1 MFSNNK
7 FILASNSKSRFFILR
22 NNRLNFYQ
30 ISPTCNEDQLKKQK
44 AYKNIPLKKIPL
56 MLAKAK
62 AQSIS
67 QNKKDFLVVGSDTI
81 IEFNG
86 KIVEKANNIKN
97 ARKKI
102 REFSGKKH
110 KIYSSAVA
118 YYNNKLV
125 WRKTQRT
132 VVKIRKL
139 TKREIDSYLK
149 LCGKNF
155 LHSVGCYQIE
165 KEGAN
170 IIESING
177 DFFNVMGFPLFPFLL
192 FLKKFN
198 IKK

>member
-7 FILASNSKSRFFILR
+7 FILASKSKARSFVLR

-30 ISPTCNEDQLKKQK
+30 ISHTCNEDQLKKQK
-44 AYKNIPLKKIPL
+44 SYKKIPLKKISL

-62 AQSIS
+62 AKSIS
-67 QNKKDFLVVGSDTI
+67 QNKKDFLVVAADTI

-86 KIVEKANNIKN
+86 KIIEKAKNIKN

-149 LCGKNF
+149 LCGKNI

-170 IIESING
+170 IVESING
-177 DFFNVMGFPLFPFLL
+177 DLFNVMGFPLFPFLL
-192 FLKKFN
+192 FCNFF
-198 IKK
+198 